1 MKIFYKIIE
10 FIVYWSG
17 KILFFLIFKVF
28 YGLKVIGKENI
39 PEKGG
44 VIVAANHASFL
55 DPPLIGIAFFKRKCV
70 FMARHTLYK
79 NFIFSTILK
88 MWGSFPIK
96 RGIIDRGALKEFE
109 KRVREGYPVVFFPEG
124 TRTPDGEIKS
134 GKPGAGM
141 LIYNSKADVIPVY
154 IHNSY
159 KAFSKKMKMP
169 KLFIPITVI
178 IGKPINFNIYFNKE
192 KSKELYEEITQVLM
206 NEIKKLEYS
215 FLNEVK
221 K

>member
-1 MKIFYKIIE
+1 M
-10 FIVYWSG
+10 VYWSG

-109 KRVREGYPVVFFPEG
+109 KRVREGYAVIFFPEG

-159 KAFSKKMKMP
+159 KVFSKTMKMP

>member
-1 MKIFYKIIE
+1 MTIFYKILE
-10 FIVYWSG
+10 FIVYGAS
-17 KILFFLIFKVF
+17 KILFFLIFKIF

-44 VIVAANHASFL
+44 VIIVANHASFL
-55 DPPLIGIAFFKRKCV
+55 DPPLVGIAFSKRKCV
-70 FMARHTLYK
+70 FMARHTLFK
-79 NFIFSTILK
+79 NFIFSTVLK
-88 MWGSFPIK
+88 MWGTFPIK
-96 RGIIDRGALKEFE
+96 RGAIDRKALNEFE
-109 KRVREGYPVVFFPEG
+109 NKVKEGYAVIFFPEG

-141 LIYNSKADVIPVY
+141 LIYNSKVNVIPVY

-159 KAFSKKMKMP
+159 KAFSKNMKMP

-178 IGKPINFNIYFNKE
+178 IGKPINFNNYFNKE
-192 KSKELYEEITQVLM
+192 KSRELYEEITEVIM
-206 NEIKKLEYS
+206 NEIKKLKSNY
-215 FLNEVK
+215 LYEVK